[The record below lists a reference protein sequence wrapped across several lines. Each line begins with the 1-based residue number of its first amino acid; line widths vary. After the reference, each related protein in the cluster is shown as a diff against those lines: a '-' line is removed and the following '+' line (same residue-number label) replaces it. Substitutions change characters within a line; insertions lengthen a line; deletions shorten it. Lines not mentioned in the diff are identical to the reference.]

1 MNNEE
6 NYKKKKK
13 QLSELDKSR
22 LTFLKNFNFSSQT
35 NDQIENALH
44 AFIMDLPNTVCKEK
58 HRLGGSY
65 WPSCRYVD
73 DGKYVCIDELIYDT
87 VNNECLIFSFHIKN
101 DWTLED
107 MMDNLGYTVFAF
119 DHLI

>member
-1 MNNEE
+1 
-6 NYKKKKK
+6 
-13 QLSELDKSR
+13 
-22 LTFLKNFNFSSQT
+22 
-35 NDQIENALH
+35 
-44 AFIMDLPNTVCKEK
+44 MDLPNTVCKEK

-73 DGKYVCIDELIYDT
+73 DGKYVCIDELIYDI

-107 MMDNLGYTVFAF
+107 MMDNLGCTVFAF